1 MKMIR
6 FSPFYCIATLLLFII
21 EVLIALYV
29 DDAIIR
35 PYGGDVLVVV
45 LIYCFV
51 KTFLRISVLKAAII
65 VLLFSYSVEAMQYFN
80 LVSLL
85 GLEQYKLAR
94 IVIGTSFAW
103 MDMLAY
109 TIGFVLILLL
119 EWLRGKKVELSAE

>member
-6 FSPFYCIATLLLFII
+6 FSPFYFIATLLLFII

-35 PYGGDVLVVV
+35 PYGGDVLVVM

-51 KTFLRISVLKAAII
+51 KAVLRISVLKAAII
-65 VLLFSYSVEAMQYFN
+65 VLLFSYLVEALQYFN
-80 LVSLL
+80 LVALL

-119 EWLRGKKVELSAE
+119 ERLRSKKGNYR